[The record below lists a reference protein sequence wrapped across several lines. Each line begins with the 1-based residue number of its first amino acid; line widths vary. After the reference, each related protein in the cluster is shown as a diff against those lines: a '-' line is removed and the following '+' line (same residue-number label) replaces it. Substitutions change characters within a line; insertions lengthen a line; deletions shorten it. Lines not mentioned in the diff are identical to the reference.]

1 MNLTT
6 FQVILMNKY
15 ERTWSEFEDLQGR
28 GEVSPL
34 LLKLFLVGLRI
45 AFDQVLQ
52 LGQVVGKLVVLSS
65 WHFSSQNVNLKK
77 SKSFDLFQFYYFS
90 SQNEIFLN
98 EHTFCL
104 FDNNLFWSVFEVVGS
119 ESGWWHRH
127 LWTFEKISLIWF
139 SDNLL

>member
-1 MNLTT
+1 
-6 FQVILMNKY
+6 MNKY

-34 LLKLFLVGLRI
+34 LLKLFLVGLGI

-65 WHFSSQNVNLKK
+65 RHFSIQNVNLKK
-77 SKSFDLFQFYYFS
+77 NLKLFFFFYFYYFS
-90 SQNEIFLN
+90 SLNEIFLN

-104 FDNNLFWSVFEVVGS
+104 FDNNLF
-119 ESGWWHRH
+119 
-127 LWTFEKISLIWF
+127 
-139 SDNLL
+139 